1 MYSGLGG
8 IPGSLTH
15 SERRNGQNDG
25 VGDDGGGGGG
35 GDGDG
40 DDDDDDDGEHG
51 QYNLPFLPSRTL
63 TSWIG
68 LETILS
74 SSS

>member
-8 IPGSLTH
+8 IPGSLAH

-25 VGDDGGGGGG
+25 
-35 GDGDG
+35 GDG
-40 DDDDDDDGEHG
+40 DDDDDGDDEEDDQHG

>member
-15 SERRNGQNDG
+15 SERRNGQNG
-25 VGDDGGGGGG
+25 GDDG
-35 GDGDG
+35 GDG
-40 DDDDDDDGEHG
+40 DDDGDDEEGDQHG

-68 LETILS
+68 FETILS

>member
-25 VGDDGGGGGG
+25 VGDDGGD

-40 DDDDDDDGEHG
+40 DDDDDGEHG

>member
-35 GDGDG
+35 DGDG
-40 DDDDDDDGEHG
+40 DDDDDGEHG